1 MTTLRPAPPAPT
13 LGAHTFVSMLARD
26 VRVLRRELFTF
37 LSRTLMQPLFFVFV
51 FAYVMPRIGG
61 GDGAGFG
68 RVAGVSFATVLVPG
82 MLSTTMFISGL
93 MAVTVPLMMELSYN
107 NEIEDRLLAPVPVWA
122 LGLAKI
128 TSGAVQ
134 ALVGAIV
141 VFPVVYFVHD
151 SAEPPQIDLGN
162 WPLLL
167 VVVISSSVLSA
178 GLGLLMGTMLDI
190 RKSNVLFSLVTVPL
204 TMLGCVYYPWAALQ
218 NTQWLQIA
226 VLLNPLVYS
235 SEGLRASLTSSMP
248 HMPTWAF
255 LLVLIGGTAGVVWLA
270 LRSFT
275 RKVQH

>member
-1 MTTLRPAPPAPT
+1 MTTLKQATPV
-13 LGAHTFVSMLARD
+13 HTFLAMLARD
-26 VRVLRRELFTF
+26 VRVLRREMFTF

-61 GDGAGFG
+61 GDGFG

-107 NEIEDRLLAPVPVWA
+107 NEIEDRLLAPAPVWL

-128 TSGAVQ
+128 SSGAVQ
-134 ALVGAIV
+134 ALIGALV
-141 VFPVVYFVHD
+141 VFPVVYFVHE
-151 SAEPPQIDLGN
+151 SAQPPQIDLTD
-162 WPLLL
+162 WPLLTVVL
-167 VVVISSSVLSA
+167 VVSSVLSA

-218 NTQWLQIA
+218 STQWLQIA
-226 VLLNPLVYS
+226 VLVNPLVYS
-235 SEGLRASLTSSMP
+235 SEGLRTALTPAMP
-248 HMPTWAF
+248 HMPTWSF
-255 LLVLIGGTAGVVWLA
+255 LLVLLGGTTGVVWLA
-270 LRSFT
+270 LQSFA
-275 RKVQH
+275 RKVRR